1 MVTGWPRAPWNLA
14 VVSRSVSQNSG
25 LLCHKGLEVGEGW
38 QTAEIKLQPLPQ
50 PPSPQISISSIPNSL
65 DPTQNV
71 TRWLFAMFPSPQP
84 IRKTFTYK
92 VPLNPDVR
100 PLLSELSQG
109 LSNHRAPLTGFVVFQ
124 ERPLSGFLCGQ
135 LPLPSMVSS
144 CWASTHTGNLSF
156 SYIYLDT

>member
-38 QTAEIKLQPLPQ
+38 QTAEIKPQPLPQ
-50 PPSPQISISSIPNSL
+50 PPSRQISISSIPNSL

-92 VPLNPDVR
+92 VPLNPDVCCFLNR
-100 PLLSELSQG
+100 AGDYQTIGLLSQVLWFSRNC
-109 LSNHRAPLTGFVVFQ
+109 LFQ
-124 ERPLSGFLCGQ
+124 DSSVGSSLL
-135 LPLPSMVSS
+135 LPSMVSS
-144 CWASTHTGNLSF
+144 CRASTHTGNRSF
-156 SYIYLDT
+156 SSTYLDT